1 MTTEKLIAE
10 YQSRVTECDK
20 AIEGLTASIKKAR
33 GEKEDESVIADIA
46 NERKVEDAKRQAYF
60 QFIKNLE
67 DL

>member
-33 GEKEDESVIADIA
+33 GEKEDESVIGIF
-46 NERKVEDAKRQAYF
+46 N
-60 QFIKNLE
+60 I
-67 DL
+67 